1 MWEGEGERK
10 RGQLGLWNSLIF
22 YFFPSPP
29 KVNDILLFKHCF
41 LGFID
46 PLRASLSPLL
56 PGLGEAAIVH
66 TDFLRT
72 APPPMIPLFSHYK
85 QDNCSSYIF
94 QV

>member
-1 MWEGEGERK
+1 MQDGEGGGGE
-10 RGQLGLWNSLIF
+10 GPAGPMEEF
-22 YFFPSPP
+22 DFFFPSPP

-66 TDFLRT
+66 KDFLRT
-72 APPPMIPLFSHYK
+72 APPPVIPLFSHYK
-85 QDNCSSYIF
+85 HDNCSSYIF